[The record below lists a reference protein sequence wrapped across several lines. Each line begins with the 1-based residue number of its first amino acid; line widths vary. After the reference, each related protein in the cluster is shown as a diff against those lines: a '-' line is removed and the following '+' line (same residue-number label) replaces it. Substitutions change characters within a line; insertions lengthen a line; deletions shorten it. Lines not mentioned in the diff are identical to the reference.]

1 MSEISLFQ
9 NELKGSFQNSTNFTL
24 SKIAGAS
31 DISTLLQ
38 ELRSY
43 DQIIVGIHDYRKRP
57 ASTLDYNREMSVLIS
72 ELAKLTSV
80 IVLFANPYTLAGFED
95 IEQSKA
101 LIVNYQNSNEAQ
113 KASAKVLSGQ
123 AAASG
128 RLSVSINSFFK
139 TGDGVSLP
147 VSKK

>member
-1 MSEISLFQ
+1 M
-9 NELKGSFQNSTNFTL
+9 
-24 SKIAGAS
+24 
-31 DISTLLQ
+31 
-38 ELRSY
+38 
-43 DQIIVGIHDYRKRP
+43 
-57 ASTLDYNREMSVLIS
+57 LIS

-80 IVLFANPYTLAGFED
+80 IVLFANPYTLAGFEG